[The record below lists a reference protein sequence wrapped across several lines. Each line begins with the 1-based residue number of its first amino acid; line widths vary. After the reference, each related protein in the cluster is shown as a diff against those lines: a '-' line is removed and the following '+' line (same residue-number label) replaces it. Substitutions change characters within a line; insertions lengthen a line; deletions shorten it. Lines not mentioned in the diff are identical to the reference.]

1 MSSSSDHASQS
12 PDMMSASP
20 SPPPRPSGGDGRQL
34 PSIPNNSTPYTLH
47 QNSSKLNNQA
57 NSNRGS
63 NGFGPFFQEYS
74 MMAEYTQLQQQ
85 KIPGVYVMPCAKTPL
100 VWSGLIFIRQGL
112 YQGAALRF
120 TLTIPDNYPDGNCP
134 KFAFEFPVFHPH
146 VDPETGELDVQRAFP
161 RWRRNVNHLWQ
172 VIVYAKKVFYKVDTK
187 SPSNLEAATLYEN
200 DIDLFK
206 KRLAKNIEQCEER
219 LYQPPSLDDPF
230 TLRFSPWNDA
240 VHADVKKQMLHSS
253 QRHSSDAGGSA
264 NPSDLGLSWMDPS
277 RPEIFSR
284 DESGS
289 A

>member
-1 MSSSSDHASQS
+1 
-12 PDMMSASP
+12 SP
-20 SPPPRPSGGDGRQL
+20 SPPPRTGGGDGRQL
-34 PSIPNNSTPYTLH
+34 PNIPNNSTPYTLH
-47 QNSSKLNNQA
+47 QNSGRLGNQA

-85 KIPGVYVMPCAKTPL
+85 KIPGVYVMPSAKTPL

-120 TLTIPDNYPDGNCP
+120 TLTIPDNYPDGSCP
-134 KFAFEFPVFHPH
+134 KFVFEFPVFHPH
-146 VDPETGELDVQRAFP
+146 VDPETGELDVQGAFP

-172 VIVYAKKVFYKVDTK
+172 VIVYAKKIFYKVDTK

-200 DIDLFK
+200 DIDVFK

-230 TLRFSPWNDA
+230 TLRFSPWNEA
-240 VHADVKKQMLHSS
+240 VHADFKKQMLHSS

-264 NPSDLGLSWMDPS
+264 NPSDLGLSWMDAS
-277 RPEIFSR
+277 RPEMFSR